1 MNLESDKRLNIQLR
15 LDFSSAP
22 TGEARQAGGEDI
34 ESLSV
39 VSEPERPANT
49 FNRVSATSRTAV
61 YGPVRTVV
69 WEGRSCEAPP
79 YPDLWPIA
87 TEIHVSWH
95 VGNQDKSGLVVLNVS
110 FVARDP

>member
-22 TGEARQAGGEDI
+22 TGEARQARREDI

-39 VSEPERPANT
+39 VSEPERPTNT
-49 FNRVSATSRTAV
+49 LCLERVSATSRTAV

-69 WEGRSCEAPP
+69 WEGRSREAPS
-79 YPDLWPIA
+79 YPDLWYETDMPVRSP
-87 TEIHVSWH
+87 HVCC
-95 VGNQDKSGLVVLNVS
+95 
-110 FVARDP
+110 